1 VIGEKAF
8 DEDDAVALEGIDLV
22 LGDECMCHE

>member
-8 DEDDAVALEGIDLV
+8 DEDDAVALEGIDLI
-22 LGDECMCHE
+22 LGDECM